1 MAVAGH
7 SSYSGGHAGGH
18 FVRFYES
25 QSSLVDEVAEFADR
39 ALRLGGHAIA
49 IAKSEHLAALAARLR
64 GFGCADS
71 AAAHHSGRLVMLDA
85 ELMLSRFMV
94 DGWPDKERFISS
106 IGAVV
111 ARAAQS
117 AGGPI
122 HAFGEMVGLLCE
134 RGEYEAALR
143 LEGLWNELAGRYTF
157 TLFCAYSQ
165 ALFADAEQSAVF
177 EHVCAAHTHVLPS
190 ELLASADAT
199 QAERLVAL
207 WRQKA
212 MALERE
218 VERRARAEAAL
229 VQRERELADFV
240 ENAAEGLHR
249 IAGDGTIVWANS
261 AELGLLG
268 YDYDEYVG
276 HRISEFYVEQPVIET
291 ILEKL
296 AAGETIRDELVRLR
310 CRDGSI
316 KYVLLHANA
325 MFENGKLLY
334 TRGFTRDATD
344 RIKRQAAERQRDALF
359 MNAPVAAA
367 LLSGPTQVF
376 ELANRR
382 FRELAGYVELAG
394 RRYADVFPESQQGG
408 EIGALLSA
416 VFERGEHRVRED
428 FRIDMTR
435 PDGAFEPRYFTFHFE
450 PLRLDGATVEGV
462 IAVAVEV
469 TEQVRTRARFEK
481 SHAERE
487 RLVAELREASRAK
500 DEFLAMLGHELR
512 NPLSPIVTALRL
524 MRMRAEGGTVREQ
537 DIIARQVDHLVRL
550 VDDLLDISRIT
561 RGKIELKKQ
570 TVRVADVLKNAVEM
584 ASFLIERHGH
594 RLTLE
599 VDRDLVWNADA
610 TRLAQVVSN
619 LLMNAARYT
628 PPGGEIEVTA
638 RREGT
643 GMIAVSVRDNG
654 VGLAPDVLPRVFDL
668 FFQGKRNLDRA
679 EGGLGIGLALVKNLV
694 EMHGGSVRAASDGAG
709 LGSTFV
715 IRVPGGR
722 RAALQP
728 EADPG
733 SACSTDDTS
742 TTDTGPLRGRADAR
756 DVISRCNWVAQPA
769 IAGRRVLLV
778 DDNVDGVQ
786 ALAELLREC
795 GHRVEA
801 VYDPASALRLVPRFA
816 PELAVVDI
824 GLPDM
829 DGYELVRR
837 LRAEHVSRDCL
848 FVALTGYGQD
858 ADRQRSRA
866 AGFHHHFVKPLDP
879 ARLLKLIDTLTP
891 STDKSAAY

>member
-7 SSYSGGHAGGH
+7 PFTHGHADGH
-18 FVRFYES
+18 FVRFYEAES
-25 QSSLVDEVAEFADR
+25 LLVDEVADFAER
-39 ALRLGGHAIA
+39 ALRSGGHAVVIA
-49 IAKSEHLAALAARLR
+49 TQAHLAALASKLR
-64 GFGCADS
+64 GFGCAAGMDTGTTS
-71 AAAHHSGRLVMLDA
+71 RLVTLDA
-85 ELMLSRFMV
+85 EQKLARFMV
-94 DGWPDKERFISS
+94 DGWPNEALFLSS
-106 IGAVV
+106 VGALM
-111 ARAAQS
+111 ARVTTP
-117 AGGPI
+117 GGAPV

-134 RGEYEAALR
+134 RGEYEAALH
-143 LEGLWNELAGRYTF
+143 LEALWNELARRYAF
-157 TLFCAYSQ
+157 SLFCAYSQ
-165 ALFADAEQSAVF
+165 ALFSSAEHSAMF

-190 ELLASADAT
+190 EVLTRSDDTEAHK
-199 QAERLVAL
+199 LVAL
-207 WRQKA
+207 WQQKA

-229 VQRERELADFV
+229 AQRERELADFV

-261 AELGLLG
+261 AELDLLG

-276 HRISEFYVEQPVIET
+276 HPISEFYVERPVADAIFQ
-291 ILEKL
+291 KL

-310 CRDGSI
+310 CRDGSV
-316 KYVLLHANA
+316 KHVLLHANSL
-325 MFENGKLLY
+325 FDQGKLLY
-334 TRGFTRDATD
+334 TRGFTRDASD
-344 RIKRQAAERQRDALF
+344 RIQRQTAERQRDALF

-367 LLSGPTQVF
+367 LLSGPAHVF

-382 FRELAGYVELAG
+382 FRELAGYAELTG
-394 RRYADVFPESQQGG
+394 RRYAEVFPDSQHGE
-408 EIGALLSA
+408 EIGALLDS
-416 VFERGEHRVRED
+416 VFQRGEPVVRED

-450 PLRLDGATVEGV
+450 PLRLDGTSVQGV

-524 MRMRAEGGTVREQ
+524 MRLRPEGGTLREQ
-537 DIIARQVDHLVRL
+537 NIIARQVDHLVRL

-570 TVRVADVLKNAVEM
+570 TVRVADVLTNAVEM
-584 ASFLIERHGH
+584 ASFLIERRGH
-594 RLTLE
+594 RLTLDVE
-599 VDRDLVWNADA
+599 HDLVWNADA

-619 LLMNAARYT
+619 LLTNAARYT
-628 PPGGEIEVTA
+628 APGGHIEVVA
-638 RREGT
+638 AHERG
-643 GMIAVSVRDNG
+643 GMICVSVRDDG

-694 EMHGGSVRAASDGAG
+694 EMHGGTVSATSDGPG
-709 LGSTFV
+709 RGSTFA

-722 RAALQP
+722 RAGAEPTVRGSQDALSAFAFGGSQAHLDGRSA
-728 EADPG
+728 EPG
-733 SACSTDDTS
+733 PHRTA
-742 TTDTGPLRGRADAR
+742 RASIRAR
-756 DVISRCNWVAQPA
+756 RA
-769 IAGRRVLLV
+769 LLV

-786 ALAELLREC
+786 ALAELLKEC
-795 GHRVEA
+795 GHDVEA
-801 VYDPASALRLVPRFA
+801 VYDPASAL
-816 PELAVVDI
+816 ELMASFDPDIAVIDI
-824 GLPDM
+824 GLPGM

-837 LRAEHVSRDCL
+837 LRAQHASRDCL

-879 ARLLKLIDTLTP
+879 ARLLSLMDTLTRRSQ
-891 STDKSAAY
+891 STAA

>member
-7 SSYSGGHAGGH
+7 SPYSCGHAEGH
-18 FVRFYES
+18 FVRFYEAGS
-25 QSSLVDEVAEFADR
+25 PLIDEVTEFADR
-39 ALRLGGHAIA
+39 ALRLGGHAIL
-49 IAKSEHLAALAARLR
+49 IATRAHLAALGSRLR
-64 GFGCADS
+64 GFGCPGEAQ
-71 AAAHHSGRLVMLDA
+71 AQHSSRLVTLDA
-85 ELMLSRFMV
+85 ELTLSRFMV
-94 DGWPDKERFISS
+94 DGWPDEQRFVSTV
-106 IGAVV
+106 GAVV
-111 ARAAQS
+111 AAA
-117 AGGPI
+117 AATGGGPV
-122 HAFGEMVGLLCE
+122 HAFGEMVGVLCE

-143 LEGLWNELAGRYTF
+143 LEALWNELASRYTF

-165 ALFADAEQSAVF
+165 TLFASAEQSALF
-177 EHVCAAHTHVLPS
+177 EHVCSAHTHVLPS
-190 ELLASADAT
+190 ELLSRTDET
-199 QAERLVAL
+199 QAHRLVAV

-218 VERRARAEAAL
+218 IERRAQAEAAL
-229 VQRERELADFV
+229 VRRERELADFV

-261 AELGLLG
+261 AELDLLG
-268 YDYDEYVG
+268 YAYDEYVG
-276 HRISEFYVEQPVIET
+276 HPISEFYVERAVIES

-316 KYVLLHANA
+316 KHVLLHANA

-344 RIKRQAAERQRDALF
+344 RMKRQAAERQRDGLF

-367 LLSGPTQVF
+367 LLSGPTHVF

-382 FRELAGYVELAG
+382 FRELAGYAELTG
-394 RRYADVFPESQQGG
+394 RRYAEVFPESQHGG
-408 EIGALLSA
+408 EIGALLHA
-416 VFERGEHRVRED
+416 AFERGEQMVRED

-435 PDGAFEPRYFTFHFE
+435 PDGAFEPRYFTFHLE
-450 PLRLDGATVEGV
+450 PLRLDGTTVDGV

-487 RLVAELREASRAK
+487 RLLAELREASRAK

-524 MRMRAEGGTVREQ
+524 MRMRSEGGTLREQ
-537 DIIARQVDHLVRL
+537 NIIARQVDHLVRL

-561 RGKIELKKQ
+561 RGKIDLKKQ
-570 TVRVADVLKNAVEM
+570 TVRVADVLTNAVEM
-584 ASFLIERHGH
+584 ASFLIERRGH
-594 RLTLE
+594 RLTID
-599 VDRDLVWNADA
+599 VDPDLVWNADA

-619 LLMNAARYT
+619 LLTNAARYT
-628 PPGGEIEVTA
+628 PPGGRIDVQA
-638 RREGT
+638 KRERS
-643 GMIAVSVRDNG
+643 GMIAVSIRDNG
-654 VGLAPDVLPRVFDL
+654 VGLAPEVLPRVFDL

-694 EMHGGSVRAASDGAG
+694 EMHGGGVSAASDGPG
-709 LGSTFV
+709 RGSTFV

-722 RAALQP
+722 RAAAGDDGPSAAGERGGP
-728 EADPG
+728 EPVSRGHAAGTALDPG
-733 SACSTDDTS
+733 RHRVEEP
-742 TTDTGPLRGRADAR
+742 G
-756 DVISRCNWVAQPA
+756 

-801 VYDPASALRLVPRFA
+801 VFDPASALRLVPRFE
-816 PELAVVDI
+816 PEIAVIDI
-824 GLPDM
+824 GLPGM

-837 LRAEHVSRDCL
+837 LRAEQASRSCL

-879 ARLLKLIDTLTP
+879 GRLLSLIDGVTP
-891 STDKSAAY
+891 RIDTSAA

>member
-1 MAVAGH
+1 MAVAGE
-7 SSYSGGHAGGH
+7 SSYSHGHADGH
-18 FVRFYES
+18 FVRFYEA

-49 IAKSEHLAALAARLR
+49 IAKSENLAALAARLR

-71 AAAHHSGRLVMLDA
+71 AAAQHSGRLVMLDA
-85 ELMLSRFMV
+85 ELTLSRFMV
-94 DGWPDKERFISS
+94 NGWPDEDRFLSTV
-106 IGAVV
+106 GAVV
-111 ARAAQS
+111 ARAVQS
-117 AGGPI
+117 GGGPV

-143 LEGLWNELAGRYTF
+143 LEGLWNELAARYTF

-165 ALFADAEQSAVF
+165 ALFAGVEQSAMF

-190 ELLASADAT
+190 ELLTGADTA
-199 QAERLVAL
+199 QADRLVAI

-249 IAGDGTIVWANS
+249 IAGDGKIVWANA
-261 AELGLLG
+261 AELDLLG

-276 HRISEFYVEQPVIET
+276 HHISEFYAEPSVIET

-316 KYVLLHANA
+316 KHVLLHANA
-325 MFENGKLLY
+325 MFENGRLLY

-367 LLSGPTQVF
+367 LLSGPTHVF

-382 FRELAGYVELAG
+382 FRELAGYVELTG
-394 RRYADVFPESQQGG
+394 RRYGDVFPESQHGG
-408 EIGALLSA
+408 EIGAMLHA
-416 VFERGEHRVRED
+416 VFERGEHRMLED

-435 PDGAFEPRYFTFHFE
+435 PGGAFEPRYFTFHFE
-450 PLRLDGATVEGV
+450 PLRLDKDTVEGV

-537 DIIARQVDHLVRL
+537 NIIARQVDHLVRL

-570 TVRVADVLKNAVEM
+570 TVRVADVLTNAVEM
-584 ASFLIERHGH
+584 ASFLIERRGH

-599 VDRDLVWNADA
+599 VDHDLVWNADA

-619 LLMNAARYT
+619 LLTNAARYT
-628 PPGGEIEVTA
+628 PPGGHIEVRA
-638 RREGT
+638 KREQS

-694 EMHGGSVRAASDGAG
+694 EMHGGSVRARSDGAG

-722 RAALQP
+722 RAPTYP
-728 EADPG
+728 EVGPG
-733 SACSTDDTS
+733 PSCLTNETSAIEGGSSPGRTNATDVHTEGD
-742 TTDTGPLRGRADAR
+742 
-756 DVISRCNWVAQPA
+756 WVAQPE

-801 VYDPASALRLVPRFA
+801 VYDPASALRLVPHFA

-824 GLPDM
+824 GLPGM

-837 LRAEHVSRDCL
+837 LRAQDASRDCL
-848 FVALTGYGQD
+848 FVALTGYGQE

-879 ARLLKLIDTLTP
+879 GRLLKLIDTLTP
-891 STDKSAAY
+891 SVDTSAA